1 MMGTRFVVIAA
12 MTITLPIGDCV
23 LDSAIITN
31 VPPNTLHVVA
41 YSECGAIKC
50 WDRWIETDGK
60 RIGKARAC
68 TNDAATLTTQDPVV
82 EK

>member
-1 MMGTRFVVIAA
+1 MSFTETAVIAA
-12 MTITLPIGDCV
+12 ITVTLPIGDCV

-31 VPPNTLHVVA
+31 VPPNTMHVVA

-50 WDRWIETDGK
+50 WDRWVETDGK
-60 RIGKARAC
+60 RVGKARAC
-68 TNDAATLTTQDPVV
+68 TNDASLEIQEPAG